1 MKDNLDII
9 DIKIERLKKDRERE
23 VKKWKKLL

>member
-9 DIKIERLKKDRERE
+9 DIKIERLKKDREME
-23 VKKWKKLL
+23 VKE